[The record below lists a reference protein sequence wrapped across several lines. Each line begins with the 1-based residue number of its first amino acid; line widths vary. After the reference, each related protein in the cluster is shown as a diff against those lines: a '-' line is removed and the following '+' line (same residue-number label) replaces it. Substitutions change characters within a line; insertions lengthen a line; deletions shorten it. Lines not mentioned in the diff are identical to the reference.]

1 MRLIKPTVQAE
12 LLAATT
18 LLALCGC
25 GGNVAVPTG
34 NSSVVATA
42 VQDGPQLGYAWNA
55 DDQTLRPILGIAG
68 SSQVGQSVVPAAEYI
83 AAASSSHSGL
93 ALLIGSD
100 HQVYR
105 MSLPSGTPAA
115 LNIAASAG
123 TQIRFS
129 PSGTA
134 ALLFVPGTTS
144 ATLITGV
151 TGTVQA
157 KPLTLAAPVSEMATS
172 DAGSVVALVP
182 VSGGAAINVVSS
194 GGSLQPLANLGAGG
208 GVSFVGTS
216 DDVLAADGAANTL
229 TLIHAVS
236 TALSVTQVATA
247 NLLKSPVAVGAALGG
262 RWAVVANQAD
272 SSVVRV
278 DLTGATPPQRI
289 VCPLQPT
296 MVEQLAGNG
305 VFRFT
310 DIGDTPGWIADVT
323 ASTPSMLFIP
333 ALPRSAT
340 AGSAAAARRNG
351 AGATLASS
359 VRGR

>member
-83 AAASSSHSGL
+83 AAASSSRSGL

-105 MSLPSGTPAA
+105 MSLPSGTPAP

-144 ATLITGV
+144 ATLITGL
-151 TGTVQA
+151 TATAQA
-157 KPLTLAAPVSEMATS
+157 KPLNLASPVSDMAAS
-172 DAGSVVALVP
+172 DAGSVVALV
-182 VSGGAAINVVSS
+182 SGAGSAAVNFVAANGA
-194 GGSLQPLANLGAGG
+194 LQPLANLGSGG
-208 GVSFVGTS
+208 GISFVGTS

-236 TALSVTQVATA
+236 TAPSVTQVATA
-247 NLLKSPVAVGAALGG
+247 NLLKSPIAVGAALGG

-289 VCPLQPT
+289 ACPLQPT
-296 MVEQLAGNG
+296 VVEQLAGNG

-310 DIGDTPGWIADVT
+310 AVGDTPGWIADVT
-323 ASTPSMLFIP
+323 APNPSMLFIP
-333 ALPRSAT
+333 ALPPSANST
-340 AGSAAAARRNG
+340 A
-351 AGATLASS
+351 AGI
-359 VRGR
+359 